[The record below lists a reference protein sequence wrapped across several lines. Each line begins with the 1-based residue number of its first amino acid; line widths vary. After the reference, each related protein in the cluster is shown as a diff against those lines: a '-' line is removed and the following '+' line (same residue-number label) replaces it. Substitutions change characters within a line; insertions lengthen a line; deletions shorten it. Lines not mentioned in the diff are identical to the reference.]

1 MKFKVGEI
9 IEFLNKY
16 KESDDDI
23 VTIEFCYSPD
33 YDRKGTILG
42 MLRNGEPISTEFC
55 NHELETL
62 YCEEKKEEV
71 PSIEIMLS
79 ADSTLETLH

>member
-16 KESDDDI
+16 KESDNDI
-23 VTIEFCYSPD
+23 VILDFRYSPD

-42 MLRNGEPISTEFC
+42 MLKNGEPISTEFC
-55 NHELETL
+55 NHELEYV

-79 ADSTLETLH
+79 ADCRLEILH